1 VAGREGLA
9 QHDDGG
15 GVDAAQEGE
24 RVVSVFEAEG
34 ERGAVAEGFFLREGA
49 AEPAA
54 AGAVGVGHVQ
64 D

>member
-1 VAGREGLA
+1 MARGERLA

-15 GVDAAQEGE
+15 RVDPAERGEGVVA
-24 RVVSVFEAEG
+24 VFEAEG
-34 ERGAVAEGFFLREGA
+34 ERGAVAEGFFLGEGA

-54 AGAVGVGHVQ
+54 AGAVGVGHVE